1 MSNKN
6 TFDLIH
12 DYFNEEE
19 EEEEMGDDEEYINYE
34 NKSNNRWYMKLNS
47 TKNKNNVNSNVDKID
62 NNLINNKEG
71 NQIFTE
77 LYSNSK
83 NNNDDVLYCEERNY
97 LQDNDNNNDN
107 DVKVEQ
113 FKSFKKLS
121 FRPDNLNSEND
132 DENNIN
138 NENNDLN
145 NQNQKENNDGN
156 DNNNIIEKVETN
168 NWQINSDNEENNGKQ
183 SKKEIIYN
191 KIITGQCSFG
201 NMNEVSNRSTS
212 INTNNLV
219 ENRQS
224 SLFQDN
230 FEQEMLKPEY
240 LINSNTFDKI
250 ENETNNNI
258 NDNYNNNN
266 NIKSNF
272 NENTYNYNMNRKK
285 YNIQENEKEWK
296 NKKVLIKKNINQLKN
311 FMLQNERA
319 KSKSKSK
326 SKPKKNNNVN
336 NTYSNVSNISST
348 SNKRPI
354 ELVLYDDAV
363 KKRQKMENIYK
374 NNLSKIQLDALKS
387 KINKKSYQI
396 AIEHDD
402 KKIEAILNKY
412 NNKKKGLEIIDIA
425 LIFHELKIFRKLLQ
439 NINVNKLSNISN
451 INEFI
456 NRISIAIN
464 EGENRKVEE
473 LEFLEETWNML
484 NQDQKSGIRK
494 EILEG
499 LLKIIFSPV
508 GNITDIAN
516 ILKQYLQVALFGD
529 GVIQSDRNDRVQDSL
544 KLKKYIKHFFKLK
557 ENIIA
562 YKNIKN
568 YNNGTYEKIIN
579 ENNRNL
585 TFEPNISPD
594 RDYRATITE
603 RRKNFNF
610 DSLYNRFIEKEKTKQ
625 SNLDQLKKNK
635 MRAEL
640 KELKEKPTIT
650 KYYDNSFERDHNQD
664 IHDKLY
670 KMDRTLREK
679 RQKQIDIKNKEE
691 KERLEEEVKS
701 FKLNI
706 NYRKNRQRMAKSFDN
721 KIKPKGFD
729 EYVNRN
735 KKAIL
740 ERNRLKTMIEK
751 IPCGENYEKIRRR
764 AITPFDIT
772 DMRNKNKNKKRNKS
786 NSKDKDGF
794 FNLQIKIP
802 NGKMKTIK
810 IYMNDGPYKVADE
823 FCKIYSIKESVKQK
837 LIRNIIKCQ
846 KAYINK
852 RDKEENNN
860 NNEEE

>member
-1 MSNKN
+1 MLHQKTN
-6 TFDLIH
+6 TFDNIY
-12 DYFNEEE
+12 DYFNNEEE
-19 EEEEMGDDEEYINYE
+19 FEEDEEYINYE
-34 NKSNNRWYMKLNS
+34 ENSNIPWHMKLNAMNNKNCFNS
-47 TKNKNNVNSNVDKID
+47 NKNKVD
-62 NNLINNKEG
+62 NNE
-71 NQIFTE
+71 IFTE

-83 NNNDDVLYCEERNY
+83 NNNDDMLFCEERNY
-97 LQDNDNNNDN
+97 IQNNDN
-107 DVKVEQ
+107 DVKGEQ
-113 FKSFKKLS
+113 FKSFKALS
-121 FRPDNLNSEND
+121 FRPDNAEND
-132 DENNIN
+132 GENYNNN
-138 NENNDLN
+138 NENDILN
-145 NQNQKENNDGN
+145 NQNKKENNNRNGD
-156 DNNNIIEKVETN
+156 NNIIEKVETN

-201 NMNEVSNRSTS
+201 NMNEASNRSTS

-224 SLFQDN
+224 SLFQEN
-230 FEQEMLKPEY
+230 LEQEMLKPEY
-240 LINSNTFDKI
+240 LINSDAFDQL
-250 ENETNNNI
+250 ENENTNEPLASASKNPDGLTQN
-258 NDNYNNNN
+258 NDNDNN

-272 NENTYNYNMNRKK
+272 KENTYNYNINRKK

-296 NKKVLIKKNINQLKN
+296 NKKELIKLNINQLKN
-311 FMLQNERA
+311 YMIQNE
-319 KSKSKSK
+319 KSKSK
-326 SKPKKNNNVN
+326 SKPKKNNHIN
-336 NTYSNVSNISST
+336 NAYSNVSNMSYISN
-348 SNKRPI
+348 SNNKKPI
-354 ELVLYDDAV
+354 ELVLYDDAI

-402 KKIEAILNKY
+402 KKIETIINKY
-412 NNKKKGLEIIDIA
+412 GNKKKGLEIIDVA

-439 NINVNKLSNISN
+439 NINVNKLLNINN

-464 EGENRKVEE
+464 EGEIRKVEE

-484 NQDQKSGIRK
+484 NQEQKSGIRK

-508 GNITDIAN
+508 GNLTDIAN
-516 ILKQYLQVALFGD
+516 ILRQYLQAALFGD
-529 GVIQSDRNDRVQDSL
+529 GIIQSEKNDRIQDNL
-544 KLKKYIKHFFKLK
+544 KLKKYIKNFFKLK

-568 YNNGTYEKIIN
+568 YNNGTYERIIN

-594 RDYRATITE
+594 KDYRTTITE

-610 DSLYNRFIEKEKTKQ
+610 DTLYNRFIEKERNKQ
-625 SNLDQLKKNK
+625 SNLIQLKKNK
-635 MRAEL
+635 MKEEL
-640 KELKEKPTIT
+640 KELRQKPTIT
-650 KYYDNSFERDHNQD
+650 KYYDNFFVRDQSLD

-670 KMDRTLREK
+670 RMDRTLREK
-679 RQKQIDIKNKEE
+679 RQKEINIRNKEE
-691 KERLEEEVKS
+691 KERLDEEAKS
-701 FKLNI
+701 YKLNI
-706 NYRKNRQRMAKSFDN
+706 NYRKNRKRMAKSFEN
-721 KIKPKGFD
+721 KIKPKGFN
-729 EYVNRN
+729 EYVTRN

-740 ERNRLKTMIEK
+740 ERNKIRAMLEK

-764 AITPFDIT
+764 AITPFNIT
-772 DMRNKNKNKKRNKS
+772 DMRNKNKKRRNKS
-786 NSKDKDGF
+786 KNKKKDEF
-794 FNLQIKIP
+794 FSLQIKIP
-802 NGKMKTIK
+802 NGKMKTIN
-810 IYMNDGPYKVADE
+810 IYMNDDPYKVSDE

-852 RDKEENNN
+852 RENDN
-860 NNEEE
+860 NNEEK

>member
-12 DYFNEEE
+12 DYFNEDEE
-19 EEEEMGDDEEYINYE
+19 EEIEEDEEFINYE
-34 NKSNNRWYMKLNS
+34 KKSNNHWYEKLNS
-47 TKNKNNVNSNVDKID
+47 TKNKNSVNNNTNKVN
-62 NNLINNKEG
+62 NNLLNNKNE

-97 LQDNDNNNDN
+97 FINKDNDAKD
-107 DVKVEQ
+107 EQ
-113 FKSFKKLS
+113 FKSFKVIS
-121 FRPDNLNSEND
+121 FRPDNLNGENN
-132 DENNIN
+132 DENNMN
-138 NENNDLN
+138 NENENNYLN
-145 NQNQKENNDGN
+145 NESQKENENENEGGN
-156 DNNNIIEKVETN
+156 GNNNIIEKVETN
-168 NWQINSDNEENNGKQ
+168 NWLINSDNEENNGKQ

-212 INTNNLV
+212 INTNNLID
-219 ENRQS
+219 NRQS
-224 SLFQDN
+224 SLFQEN

-240 LINSNTFDKI
+240 LINSNTFDQI
-250 ENETNNNI
+250 ENETNTS
-258 NDNYNNNN
+258 NDNYNNNYNN

-272 NENTYNYNMNRKK
+272 NENTYNYNINRKK

-296 NKKVLIKKNINQLKN
+296 NKKELIKKNINQLKN
-311 FMLQNERA
+311 YMLQNERS

-326 SKPKKNNNVN
+326 SKKNNNAN
-336 NTYSNVSNISST
+336 NTYSNMSNLSNT

-354 ELVLYDDAV
+354 ELILYDDAI

-374 NNLSKIQLDALKS
+374 NNLTKIQLDALKS

-402 KKIEAILNKY
+402 KKIESILNKY
-412 NNKKKGLEIIDIA
+412 NNKKKGLEIIDVA
-425 LIFHELKIFRKLLQ
+425 LIFQELKIFRKLLQ

-451 INEFI
+451 IDEFK

-464 EGENRKVEE
+464 EGELRKIEE

-484 NQDQKSGIRK
+484 NQEQKSGIKK

-516 ILKQYLQVALFGD
+516 IVRQYLQVALFGD
-529 GVIQSDRNDRVQDSL
+529 GVIQSDRNDRVQDNL
-544 KLKKYIKHFFKLK
+544 KLKKYIKKFFKLK

-594 RDYRATITE
+594 RDYRTTITE

-625 SNLDQLKKNK
+625 SNLNQLKKNK

-640 KELKEKPTIT
+640 RELKEKPTIT
-650 KYYDNSFERDHNQD
+650 KYYDNYFERDQNQD
-664 IHDKLY
+664 IHEKLY

-679 RQKQIDIKNKEE
+679 RQKQIDIRNKEE
-691 KERLEEEVKS
+691 KERIEEEVKS

-706 NYRKNRQRMAKSFDN
+706 NYRKSRQRMAKSFDN

-729 EYVNRN
+729 EYVTRN
-735 KKAIL
+735 KKAIF
-740 ERNRLKTMIEK
+740 ERNKLKTMIEK

-764 AITPFDIT
+764 AITPFNIT
-772 DMRNKNKNKKRNKS
+772 DMRNKYKKRNKS

-794 FNLQIKIP
+794 FSLQIKIP

-810 IYMNDGPYKVADE
+810 IYMDDDPYKVADE
-823 FCKIYSIKESVKQK
+823 FCMIYSIKESVKQK

-846 KAYINK
+846 KAFINK
-852 RDKEENNN
+852 RDKENN
-860 NNEEE
+860 NNEEEES

>member
-6 TFDLIH
+6 TFDIIH
-12 DYFNEEE
+12 DYFNEDDEE
-19 EEEEMGDDEEYINYE
+19 NGDDEEYINYE
-34 NKSNNRWYMKLNS
+34 NKSNNLWYKKLNS
-47 TKNKNNVNSNVDKID
+47 TKNKYNDNNNGNKVD
-62 NNLINNKEG
+62 NNLLNNEKE
-71 NQIFTE
+71 NKIFTE

-83 NNNDDVLYCEERNY
+83 NNNEDVLYCEERNY
-97 LQDNDNNNDN
+97 IENNDNENNNDI
-107 DVKVEQ
+107 KGEQ
-113 FKSFKKLS
+113 FKSFKKIS

-132 DENNIN
+132 GENNMN
-138 NENNDLN
+138 NEKDYLN
-145 NQNQKENNDGN
+145 NQNQKENNDENG
-156 DNNNIIEKVETN
+156 NNNIIVKVETN
-168 NWQINSDNEENNGKQ
+168 NWLINSDNDETNGKQ

-212 INTNNLV
+212 INT
-219 ENRQS
+219 
-224 SLFQDN
+224 
-230 FEQEMLKPEY
+230 MLKPEY
-240 LINSNTFDKI
+240 LINSNTFDQI
-250 ENETNNNI
+250 ENENNNM
-258 NDNYNNNN
+258 NDNYDK

-272 NENTYNYNMNRKK
+272 NENTYNYNYNINRKK

-296 NKKVLIKKNINQLKN
+296 NKKQLIKQNINQLKDY
-311 FMLQNERA
+311 MLQTER
-319 KSKSKSK
+319 SKSK
-326 SKPKKNNNVN
+326 SKPKKSNQVN
-336 NTYSNVSNISST
+336 NTYSNESNISST

-354 ELVLYDDAV
+354 ELVLYDDAI

-402 KKIEAILNKY
+402 KKIETVLNKY

-425 LIFHELKIFRKLLQ
+425 LIFQELKIFRKLLQ
-439 NINVNKLSNISN
+439 NINVNKLSNICN
-451 INEFI
+451 IKEFI

-464 EGENRKVEE
+464 EGEIRKMEE
-473 LEFLEETWNML
+473 LKFLEETWNML
-484 NQDQKSGIRK
+484 NQEKKSGIRK

-508 GNITDIAN
+508 GSITDIAN
-516 ILKQYLQVALFGD
+516 ILRQYLQVALFGD
-529 GVIQSDRNDRVQDSL
+529 GIIQSDRNDQIQDSL
-544 KLKKYIKHFFKLK
+544 KLKKYIKKFFKLK
-557 ENIIA
+557 DNIIA
-562 YKNIKN
+562 YQNIKN

-594 RDYRATITE
+594 RDYRTTITE

-610 DSLYNRFIEKEKTKQ
+610 DSLYSRFIEKEKTKQ
-625 SNLDQLKKNK
+625 SNLNQLKKNK
-635 MRAEL
+635 MKEEL

-650 KYYDNSFERDHNQD
+650 KYYDNSFERDQNQD

-691 KERLEEEVKS
+691 KERLDEEVKS

-729 EYVNRN
+729 EYVTRN

-740 ERNRLKTMIEK
+740 ERNKLRTMIEK

-772 DMRNKNKNKKRNKS
+772 DMKNKYKKRSNKSNNKNKNE
-786 NSKDKDGF
+786 F

-802 NGKMKTIK
+802 KGKMKTIK
-810 IYMNDGPYKVADE
+810 IYTNDDPYKVADE
-823 FCKIYSIKESVKQK
+823 FCKIFSIKENVKQK

-846 KAYINK
+846 KAFINK
-852 RDKEENNN
+852 RDKENNNN
-860 NNEEE
+860 NNEEEES